1 MPSLSQRR
9 RVETAAPMRVLHRF
23 NRSDGHWAE
32 IREREVTELR
42 ALEVLVFVDGSLLVS
57 QLFHVGREAEY
68 PGAIETRV
76 KEFTEGGWLQ
86 SPITPGQQN

>member
-1 MPSLSQRR
+1 MVDLERPCRLGQGALYPDVAIEVAS
-9 RVETAAPMRVLHRF
+9 VAATAVGITVDPEGQ
-23 NRSDGHWAE
+23 S
-32 IREREVTELR
+32 R
-42 ALEVLVFVDGSLLVS
+42 A
-57 QLFHVGREAEY
+57 GREAEY